1 LHIVDKLP
9 LQFKATH
16 ADNNPDDS
24 LWETMVCELESLL
37 EHLRNSINMDHIL

>member
-1 LHIVDKLP
+1 MAKVGLAIFSELDENILHIVDKLP

-24 LWETMVCELESLL
+24 L
-37 EHLRNSINMDHIL
+37 